1 MGNITKK
8 YETKLETAKSE
19 NISAILDAKLEAT
32 SPERVTD
39 YVAFGIENLEA
50 TIARINGA
58 EAELKAIKAE
68 TQSQIDLIKTGTAQ
82 WMAESG
88 VDSLQGDIT
97 SSMKATQP
105 KAKEVLKITTNE
117 DELINQGFFKTTLDK
132 IAIKNAILD
141 GQDID
146 GAEIEV
152 THQEPSLTLY
162 KKRK

>member
-1 MGNITKK
+1 
-8 YETKLETAKSE
+8 
-19 NISAILDAKLEAT
+19 
-32 SPERVTD
+32 
-39 YVAFGIENLEA
+39 
-50 TIARINGA
+50 
-58 EAELKAIKAE
+58 
-68 TQSQIDLIKTGTAQ
+68 
-82 WMAESG
+82 MAESG

-97 SSMKATQP
+97 SSMKVTQP

-132 IAIKNAILD
+132 TAIKNAILD

-152 THQEPSLTLY
+152 EHQEPSLTLY